1 MRNIVAIIQA
11 RMGSTRL
18 PNKMMLSLHGKPIIE
33 WVVERVKK
41 SKKIDNIIL
50 ATSINREND
59 ILEKYSKE
67 SLGIAVYRGS
77 EDNVLN
83 RFYEAGKISKA
94 TYIIRVCA
102 DNPLID
108 GKEIDNLIDFYFQN
122 SYDYIYNHIPKNN
135 SYPDGLGAEMISFK
149 LLEELE
155 NAVTSS
161 KEREHSFLHIT
172 NNPEKYSIGTFEPE
186 KEIAFPELRFDVDSF
201 EDYYYLSMKSF
212 GIDISSKDLVKL
224 FKKEN

>member
-212 GIDISSKDLVKL
+212 GIDISSKDLAKL